1 LVVFSVVPEAG
12 ELLGEYLE
20 SVNLTQLAGG
30 LLLIGMGLV
39 MLGLN
44 ARPLRVVL
52 GLLVLFS
59 GFEILYAMVERS
71 TLVAG
76 LLALVNLALALIGAY
91 LHVAATGSPEEV
103 L

>member
-1 LVVFSVVPEAG
+1 MVFVTRIRAF
-12 ELLGEYLE
+12 
-20 SVNLTQLAGG
+20 LAGG
-30 LLLIGMGLV
+30 ILLVEVGLV

-52 GLLVLFS
+52 ALLVLFS

-76 LLALVNLALALIGAY
+76 LLALVNLVLALIGAY
-91 LHVAATGSPEEV
+91 LHVAPHLETEETQ
-103 L
+103 